1 MKKYGE
7 FMNFEKDSSLIII
20 DLQNDFCPD
29 GYLAV
34 DGGDQIIEKIN
45 SLQTFFTSI
54 VLTQDWHPCD
64 HLSFASNQDDK
75 APYETI
81 KMPYGVQVLW
91 PDHCIQGTFGA
102 EFHKDLDTSKAN
114 IIVRKGYRKNIDSY
128 SAFYENDRSTMT
140 GLDGFLK
147 QNNIKKVYICGLALD
162 FCVYY
167 SAIDAK
173 NLGFETYVILN
184 ATKAIDLDGSK
195 RKALQDMESNGVLL
209 VNL

>member
-1 MKKYGE
+1 MLAVY
-7 FMNFEKDSSLIII
+7 NFEKDTSLIII

-34 DGGDQIIEKIN
+34 ERGDQIIEKIN

-102 EFHKDLDTSKAN
+102 EFHKDLDTNKAN

-128 SAFYENDRSTMT
+128 SAFYENDRLTMT

-195 RKALQDMESNGVLL
+195 HKALQDMESNGIHL

>member
-1 MKKYGE
+1 
-7 FMNFEKDSSLIII
+7 MNFEKDSSLIII

-54 VLTQDWHPCD
+54 VLTQDWHPGD

>member
-1 MKKYGE
+1 
-7 FMNFEKDSSLIII
+7 MNFEKDTSLIII
-20 DLQNDFCPD
+20 DLQNDFCPN

-34 DGGDQIIEKIN
+34 ERGDQIIEKIN

-102 EFHKDLDTSKAN
+102 EFHKDLDTNKAN

-128 SAFYENDRSTMT
+128 SAFYENDRLTMT

-195 RKALQDMESNGVLL
+195 HKALQDMESNGVHL

>member
-1 MKKYGE
+1 
-7 FMNFEKDSSLIII
+7 MNFEKDSSLIII

-29 GYLAV
+29 GHLAV

-128 SAFYENDRSTMT
+128 SAFYENDRLTMT

-195 RKALQDMESNGVLL
+195 HKALQDMESNGVHL

>member
-1 MKKYGE
+1 
-7 FMNFEKDSSLIII
+7 MNFEKDSSLIII
-20 DLQNDFCPD
+20 DLQNDFCPN

-34 DGGDQIIEKIN
+34 DGGDEIIEKIN
-45 SLQTFFTSI
+45 SLQTFFPSI

-64 HLSFASNQDDK
+64 HLSFASNQYDK

-102 EFHKDLDTSKAN
+102 EFHKDLDTSKAT
-114 IIVRKGYRKNIDSY
+114 IIIRKGYRKNIDSY

-140 GLDGFLK
+140 GLDGYLK
-147 QNNIKKVYICGLALD
+147 QNDIKKVYICGLALD

-173 NLGFETYVILN
+173 KLGFETYVILN
-184 ATKAIDLDGSK
+184 ATKAIDLDSSK
-195 RKALQDMESNGVLL
+195 QKALQDMESNGVHL
-209 VNL
+209 VNF